1 MSTSSFAEYLVEQL
15 DALIYL
21 VDLQT
26 YEVLYI
32 NEMGKKLFGP
42 GQVVGQ
48 PCYRVLQGRDAPCPF
63 CTTARLTK
71 DAFHVWEYTNPL
83 TGRHYLLKDK
93 LAEWRGKTVRLE
105 VAMDITEKEN
115 VSRGVRN
122 KLEMQRALVDCVRTF
137 YAASNFNEAIVTILR
152 IVGQIHQA
160 DRAYIFEYAGND
172 QGRTICKNTHE
183 WCAEGVEP
191 QIDKLQSVTIDL
203 LPDWSGLFSREQS
216 IALRDLEE
224 IRESHPQV
232 YNLLKPQ
239 KIHSVMIAQLNVEG
253 VATGFIG
260 VDNPRHMG
268 EDLSLLWSLTYF
280 VTMEQKKQRMESSIL
295 FLSQYDSLTGLR
307 NRHSYIQLLNELE
320 NADNREIG
328 VAFVDLNGLKALN
341 DREGHMAGDHFL
353 KSISDVFTRHF
364 RKDEIYRIGGDEF
377 VIICRGIPYPLFR
390 KHLREMRAEAEALYP
405 DALALGSAWKKSRGR
420 PAAMARLADKRMYKD
435 KRRYYCR
442 RTQDAPADPR
452 RACRS
457 LSNGAA
463 RKTFQVPA
471 SR

>member
-203 LPDWSGLFSREQS
+203 LPDWSGLF
-216 IALRDLEE
+216 
-224 IRESHPQV
+224 H
-232 YNLLKPQ
+232 
-239 KIHSVMIAQLNVEG
+239 
-253 VATGFIG
+253 
-260 VDNPRHMG
+260 
-268 EDLSLLWSLTYF
+268 
-280 VTMEQKKQRMESSIL
+280 
-295 FLSQYDSLTGLR
+295 
-307 NRHSYIQLLNELE
+307 E
-320 NADNREIG
+320 N
-328 VAFVDLNGLKALN
+328 K
-341 DREGHMAGDHFL
+341 
-353 KSISDVFTRHF
+353 
-364 RKDEIYRIGGDEF
+364 
-377 VIICRGIPYPLFR
+377 
-390 KHLREMRAEAEALYP
+390 
-405 DALALGSAWKKSRGR
+405 ALALARSGR
-420 PAAMARLADKRMYKD
+420 DQGEP
-435 KRRYYCR
+435 
-442 RTQDAPADPR
+442 
-452 RACRS
+452 
-457 LSNGAA
+457 
-463 RKTFQVPA
+463 PA
-471 SR
+471 SLQPAEAAEDPQRNDRAIECGGRCHRLHRRGQSPAHGRGSFPALVPDLFCDHGAEEAAHGKQHPVSESI